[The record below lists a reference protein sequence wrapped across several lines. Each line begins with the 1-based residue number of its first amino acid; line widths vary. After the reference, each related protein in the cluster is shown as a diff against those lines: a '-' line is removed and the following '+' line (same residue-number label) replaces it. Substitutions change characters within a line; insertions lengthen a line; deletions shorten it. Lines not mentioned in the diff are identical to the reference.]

1 MGTTAKSPEIGARY
15 YRVYVLNSDGTR
27 FKTLDKVYRKSA
39 QAAANKAARI
49 VAARIV
55 AANDRNIT
63 AEALLCR
70 VYCMPS
76 GRHSGLYYGKT
87 GIKNKEK

>member
-39 QAAANKAARI
+39 QAAANN
-49 VAARIV
+49 AARIV

>member
-49 VAARIV
+49 VAA
-55 AANDRNIT
+55 NDRYIT
-63 AEALLCR
+63 TLYVACVLYAERA
-70 VYCMPS
+70 
-76 GRHSGLYYGKT
+76 T
-87 GIKNKEK
+87 

>member
-39 QAAANKAARI
+39 QAAANKAAPNCSR
-49 VAARIV
+49 
-55 AANDRNIT
+55 
-63 AEALLCR
+63 
-70 VYCMPS
+70 
-76 GRHSGLYYGKT
+76 
-87 GIKNKEK
+87 

>member
-49 VAARIV
+49 VATTTV
-55 AANDRNIT
+55 T
-63 AEALLCR
+63 LPLKHCCVVCTVCR
-70 VYCMPS
+70 AGDIAVCIME
-76 GRHSGLYYGKT
+76 RQELK
-87 GIKNKEK
+87 